1 MRPERLRI
9 SAFGPYA
16 GEEDMDFSVLEN
28 HTLFL
33 ICGPTGA
40 GKSTILDAMCYAL
53 YGKTSGA
60 VRSGEDLRS
69 NYVGYDRKTY
79 VEFDFAIGDRHY
91 RICRSPTQLLERQK
105 GDRSKPV
112 EHKGKADFYEIDEEG
127 REKAHITSKGVDLS
141 LIHI

>member
-40 GKSTILDAMCYAL
+40 GNPPFLMPCAM
-53 YGKTSGA
+53 
-60 VRSGEDLRS
+60 RSMGNQRRRPI
-69 NYVGYDRKTY
+69 GRR
-79 VEFDFAIGDRHY
+79 FAE
-91 RICRSPTQLLERQK
+91 QLC
-105 GDRSKPV
+105 
-112 EHKGKADFYEIDEEG
+112 
-127 REKAHITSKGVDLS
+127 GV
-141 LIHI
+141 